1 MKVHGYKVFNHDW
14 TCSPNGNLKQYTCPG
29 KFEEDVDVSVCHQGM
44 HFCRRAVDCFNYY
57 SFNPQ
62 NKVAEV
68 IAYGKISENGDKC
81 CTDKLQIVREIPWS
95 ELLEIV
101 NTGVGC
107 TGYQNSGNWNS
118 GNYNSGDW
126 NSGNWNSGN
135 QNSGNRNS
143 GNYNSGDWNSGN
155 WNSGDYNSGNQ
166 NSGNYNSGDW
176 NSGNWNSGNQNSG
189 NRNSGNYNS
198 GNRNSGNYNSG
209 DWNHCKYSNG
219 CFNTESPKIFLFN
232 QLSEWTFSDWV
243 RSHARDILSK
253 MPTVFQYVCL
263 KEMSEEEKRAYPNA
277 EVTGGYLKKLDG
289 KSLQRKRQ
297 EWYDGLSEESKK
309 EIKNLPNFDR
319 DIFKKITGID
329 AG

>member
-44 HFCRRAVDCFNYY
+44 HFCRKASDCFGYY

-81 CTDKLQIVREIPWS
+81 CTDKLQIVREVPWS

-101 NTGVGC
+101 NTGSGC
-107 TGYQNSGNWNS
+107 TGCR
-118 GNYNSGDW
+118 
-126 NSGNWNSGN
+126 
-135 QNSGNRNS
+135 NSGNRNS
-143 GNYNSGDWNSGN
+143 GDCNSGNWNSGDWNSGN
-155 WNSGDYNSGNQ
+155 WNSGDQ
-166 NSGNYNSGDW
+166 NSGNWNSGNCNSGNRNSGNCNSGNRNSGNRNSGDCNSGNWNSGDCNSGNWNSGDW
-176 NSGNWNSGNQNSG
+176 NSGNWNSGDQ
-189 NRNSGNYNS
+189 
-198 GNRNSGNYNSG
+198 NSG

-232 QLSEWTFSDWV
+232 QLSEWTFLDWV

-253 MPTVFQYVCL
+253 MPTVLQYVCL
-263 KEMSEEEKRAYPNA
+263 EEMFEEEKRAYPNA

-309 EIKNLPNFDR
+309 EIKNLPNFGR

-329 AG
+329 VG

>member
-1 MKVHGYKVFNHDW
+1 MEVHGYKVFNYNW
-14 TCSPNGNLKQYTCPG
+14 TCSPNGNSKQYTCPG

-57 SFNPQ
+57 SFNSQ

-101 NTGVGC
+101 NTGSGC
-107 TGYQNSGNWNS
+107 TGYRNSGNCNS
-118 GNYNSGDW
+118 GNYNSG
-126 NSGNWNSGN
+126 G
-135 QNSGNRNS
+135 
-143 GNYNSGDWNSGN
+143 
-155 WNSGDYNSGNQ
+155 
-166 NSGNYNSGDW
+166 
-176 NSGNWNSGNQNSG
+176 
-189 NRNSGNYNS
+189 YNS
-198 GNRNSGNYNSG
+198 GNRNSGNRNSGDRNSGKRNSGDYNSGDRNSGNRNSGNRNSGNRNSGDYNSGNYNSGNYNSGNWNSGNRNSGDYNSGNCNRG

-243 RSHARDILSK
+243 RSRVRDILFA
-253 MPTVFQYVCL
+253 MPAAHQYVHL
-263 KEMSEEEKRAYPNA
+263 IEMSEEEKRACPNA
-277 EVTGGYLKKLDG
+277 ETTIGYLKKLDDN
-289 KSLQRKRQ
+289 SLQRKRQ
-297 EWYDGLSEESKK
+297 EWYDGLSEEDKK

-319 DIFKKITGID
+319 GIFKKITGID
-329 AG
+329 VG

>member
-107 TGYQNSGNWNS
+107 TGYQNSGDYNS
-118 GNYNSGDW
+118 GDYNSGDYNSGDW

-135 QNSGNRNS
+135 
-143 GNYNSGDWNSGN
+143 YNSGN
-155 WNSGDYNSGNQ
+155 WNSGDYNSG
-166 NSGNYNSGDW
+166 DW
-176 NSGNWNSGNQNSG
+176 NQC
-189 NRNSGNYNS
+189 
-198 GNRNSGNYNSG
+198 
-209 DWNHCKYSNG
+209 DHSNG
-219 CFNTESPKIFLFN
+219 CFNTESPKIFLFDKPT
-232 QLSEWTFSDWV
+232 EWTFANWEES
-243 RSHARDILSK
+243 RARIILSL
-253 MPTVFQYVCL
+253 MPTTL
-263 KEMSEEEKRAYPNA
+263 RWIWLEKMSKGEKQDYPNA
-277 EVTGGYLKKLDG
+277 ETTSGYLKRLNDKDL
-289 KSLQRKRQ
+289 REARQ
-297 EWYDGLSEESKK
+297 KWYDGLSEKDKK
-309 EIKNLPNFDR
+309 EIKNLPNFNR

-329 AG
+329 VG

>member
-1 MKVHGYKVFNHDW
+1 MEVHGYKVFNYDW
-14 TCSPNGNLKQYTCPG
+14 TCSPNGNSKQYTCPG

-81 CTDKLQIVREIPWS
+81 CTDKLQIVREVPWS

-107 TGYQNSGNWNS
+107 TGYR
-118 GNYNSGDW
+118 NSGDC
-126 NSGNWNSGN
+126 
-135 QNSGNRNS
+135 NSGNRNS
-143 GNYNSGDWNSGN
+143 GDCNSGNCNSGD
-155 WNSGDYNSGNQ
+155 
-166 NSGNYNSGDW
+166 
-176 NSGNWNSGNQNSG
+176 
-189 NRNSGNYNS
+189 
-198 GNRNSGNYNSG
+198 YNSG

-232 QLSEWTFSDWV
+232 QLSEWTFLDWV
-243 RSHARDILSK
+243 RSRVRDILFE
-253 MPTVFQYVCL
+253 MPAAHQYVHL
-263 KEMSEEEKRAYPNA
+263 IEMSEEEKRACPNA
-277 EVTGGYLKKLDG
+277 ETTIGYLKKLDDN
-289 KSLQRKRQ
+289 SLQRKRQ
-297 EWYDGLSEESKK
+297 EWYDGLSEEDKK

-319 DIFKKITGID
+319 DIFKKIIGID

>member
-29 KFEEDVDVSVCHQGM
+29 KFEEDVNVSVCHQGM
-44 HFCRRAVDCFNYY
+44 HFCRRAVDCFNHY

-107 TGYQNSGNWNS
+107 TGYQNSG
-118 GNYNSGDW
+118 
-126 NSGNWNSGN
+126 
-135 QNSGNRNS
+135 
-143 GNYNSGDWNSGN
+143 
-155 WNSGDYNSGNQ
+155 DYNSGNQ

-176 NSGNWNSGNQNSG
+176 NSGNWNSGDYNSG

-329 AG
+329 VG

>member
-44 HFCRRAVDCFNYY
+44 HFCRRAVDSFNYY

-107 TGYQNSGNWNS
+107 TGYQNSGN
-118 GNYNSGDW
+118 Y
-126 NSGNWNSGN
+126 NSGNW
-135 QNSGNRNS
+135 
-143 GNYNSGDWNSGN
+143 NSGDWNSGN
-155 WNSGDYNSGNQ
+155 WNSGDQ
-166 NSGNYNSGDW
+166 NSGNYNSG
-176 NSGNWNSGNQNSG
+176 NWNSGDWNSG
-189 NRNSGNYNS
+189 NRNSGN
-198 GNRNSGNYNSG
+198 
-209 DWNHCKYSNG
+209 WNHCKYSNG

-297 EWYDGLSEESKK
+297 EWYDSLSEEGKK

-329 AG
+329 VG